1 MIKPP
6 ANAPEPASGTLQ
18 FTSLGLALARVP
30 QHIVL
35 SPQLVLCPEL
45 DWVLLFFNPPP
56 RQTRPNVPRRR
67 CTELG
72 WVVPL
77 FRTLTYTPEQT
88 YLSLP

>member
-45 DWVLLFFNPPP
+45 DWVLLFFN
-56 RQTRPNVPRRR
+56 
-67 CTELG
+67 
-72 WVVPL
+72 
-77 FRTLTYTPEQT
+77 TPDKHAPT
-88 YLSLP
+88 CLAVAALN